1 MIPKTKDEVKGYP
14 AKYSVLEEG
23 DIIQYGDEY
32 YNPFMDQWERLNED
46 DEGIGDEWSS
56 DHYNPMRRK
65 FEESITNK
73 YIHSIGISHEE
84 AFKAL
89 DDFLLDC
96 EWITSDEREDIM
108 ERLVLVKEEK

>member
-32 YNPFMDQWERLNED
+32 YNPFMDQWERLDNED
-46 DEGIGDEWSS
+46 TDIGDEWSS
-56 DHYNPMRRK
+56 DHYKHMRRK
-65 FEESITNK
+65 FEESPTNL
-73 YIHSIGISHEE
+73 IELSHEE